1 MAKIE
6 LTFVI
11 KLNLFYG
18 IVFGKGFTFTIMA
31 RVDIK
36 VIAEQLGISPSTVSR
51 SLRDS
56 HEISE
61 LTKQRVKA
69 LATELNYEPH
79 PYASGLRKH
88 KSKTIAVVVPDVAN
102 NFFSM
107 VFSGIESIA
116 IDNHYHVLIYLTHE
130 SYEKEVN
137 FIRHLLNGRVDG
149 VILSI
154 ASNTKN
160 FDHII
165 ALKDQGI
172 PVIFFDRVYN
182 EIDTT
187 KVTTNDFDISFQAT
201 ELLASRG
208 CKRIAHLTTS
218 LHLTTTQKRRDGY
231 LAACKKNQ
239 LPANEELVIEEA
251 SDGMDT
257 ELKLKNLLSGE
268 NAPDGILVAVE
279 KFSLLPYKVCKELN
293 ITIPENLKVVAFANS
308 EAAAFFQPSLTTIV
322 QPAFEIGRNA
332 TSILMNH
339 LEKKK
344 NPILNT
350 TIIVPST
357 IVERESTLNK

>member
-1 MAKIE
+1 MDK
-6 LTFVI
+6 
-11 KLNLFYG
+11 
-18 IVFGKGFTFTIMA
+18 
-31 RVDIK
+31 VDIK
-36 VIAEQLGISPSTVSR
+36 VLAEQLGISPSTVSR

-61 LTKQRVKA
+61 ETKQRVKA
-69 LATELNYEPH
+69 LATKLNYEPH

-102 NFFSM
+102 NFFSR

-116 IDNHYHVLIYLTHE
+116 IANNYHVLIYLTHE

-160 FDHII
+160 FEHII
-165 ALKDQGI
+165 ALKDLGI
-172 PVIFFDRVYN
+172 PFIFFDRVYN

-187 KVTTNDFDISFQAT
+187 KITTNDFEISFAAT
-201 ELLASRG
+201 ELLAKRG
-208 CKRIAHLTTS
+208 CKRVAHLTTS

-231 LAACKKNQ
+231 LAACKKFQ
-239 LPANEELVIEEA
+239 LPIDENLIIEETG
-251 SDGMDT
+251 DEMDT
-257 ELKLKNLLSGE
+257 ESKLKALLTSSQP
-268 NAPDGILVAVE
+268 PDGIFAAVE
-279 KFSLLPYKVCKELN
+279 KLSLLPYKVCKDLN
-293 ITIPENLKVVAFANS
+293 IPIPAKLKVIAFANS
-308 EAAAFFQPSLTTIV
+308 EAAAFFQPALTTII
-322 QPAFEIGRNA
+322 QPAYEIGREA
-332 TSILMNH
+332 TIVLMNH

-350 TIIVPST
+350 TIILPST
-357 IVERESTLNK
+357 IVERESTQQ